1 MGPLCV
7 SDLFSIPS
15 LRPREPVQVQETVL
29 LEAGVSAAGSEN
41 TDFFFYLL
49 LLVSM
54 AKGTEKTML
63 SFLLLSPQDSRRAS
77 ESNPRLFKH
86 SALPGLR
93 FCQVGLQQSPSP
105 EETDRAPLQRALW
118 VIAAQWGWEGTRNQL
133 IRVSPALGP
142 AVTWDN

>member
-41 TDFFFYLL
+41 IDFFFYLL

-77 ESNPRLFKH
+77 ESDPRLFKH
-86 SALPGLR
+86 SALPGL
-93 FCQVGLQQSPSP
+93 
-105 EETDRAPLQRALW
+105 
-118 VIAAQWGWEGTRNQL
+118 
-133 IRVSPALGP
+133 
-142 AVTWDN
+142 